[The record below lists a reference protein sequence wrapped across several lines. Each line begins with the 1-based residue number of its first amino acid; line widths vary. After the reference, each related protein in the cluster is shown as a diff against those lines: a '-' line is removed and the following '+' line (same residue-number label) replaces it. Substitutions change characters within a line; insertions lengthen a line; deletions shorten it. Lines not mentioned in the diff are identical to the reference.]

1 MGLLQTVQ
9 FLVLP
14 LRDDCDAA
22 GPLVQEQQI
31 LWPKKREIN

>member
-14 LRDDCDAA
+14 LLDDCDAA
-22 GPLVQEQQI
+22 ASCARTTDTVA
-31 LWPKKREIN
+31 KKREIN